1 MNSKSLTFDEF
12 LPMLATISKQQDP
25 GSYEDF
31 VEVRV
36 LQHFMVLI
44 FFELG
49 TSPLSSGYR
58 FRPNIAEKSSNLKKI
73 PKIRNVP
80 LRILPLRLP

>member
-36 LQHFMVLI
+36 LQQFMVLI
-44 FFELG
+44 FFELR
-49 TSPLSSGYR
+49 TSPLSSGCR
-58 FRPNIAEKSSNLKKI
+58 FKVDLGVTDSSGSSCVRQRRKRYCKQC
-73 PKIRNVP
+73 
-80 LRILPLRLP
+80 

>member
-36 LQHFMVLI
+36 LQQFMVLI
-44 FFELG
+44 FFELR
-49 TSPLSSGYR
+49 TSPLSSGYP
-58 FRPNIAEKSSNLKKI
+58 FKVTLGVTDSLGSSCVRQRRKRYCKQC
-73 PKIRNVP
+73 
-80 LRILPLRLP
+80 

>member
-58 FRPNIAEKSSNLKKI
+58 FKVTLGVTDSLGSSCVRQRRKRYCKQC
-73 PKIRNVP
+73 
-80 LRILPLRLP
+80 

>member
-36 LQHFMVLI
+36 LQQFMVLI
-44 FFELG
+44 FFELR

-58 FRPNIAEKSSNLKKI
+58 FKVTLGVTDSLGSSCVRQRRKRYCKQC
-73 PKIRNVP
+73 
-80 LRILPLRLP
+80 

>member
-36 LQHFMVLI
+36 LQHFFKI
-44 FFELG
+44 FLG
-49 TSPLSSGYR
+49 
-58 FRPNIAEKSSNLKKI
+58 
-73 PKIRNVP
+73 
-80 LRILPLRLP
+80 

>member
-36 LQHFMVLI
+36 LQQFMVFI
-44 FFELG
+44 FFELR
-49 TSPLSSGYR
+49 TSPLSSDYR
-58 FRPNIAEKSSNLKKI
+58 FRRITLGVTDSLGSSCF
-73 PKIRNVP
+73 R
-80 LRILPLRLP
+80 

>member
-44 FFELG
+44 FF
-49 TSPLSSGYR
+49 R
-58 FRPNIAEKSSNLKKI
+58 AEDFTLNNFL
-73 PKIRNVP
+73 
-80 LRILPLRLP
+80 

>member
-36 LQHFMVLI
+36 LQQFMVLI

-49 TSPLSSGYR
+49 TSPLSSGVTR
-58 FRPNIAEKSSNLKKI
+58 CTLGVTDSLGSSCVRQRRKRYCKQC
-73 PKIRNVP
+73 
-80 LRILPLRLP
+80 

>member
-36 LQHFMVLI
+36 LQQFMVLI
-44 FFELG
+44 FFELR
-49 TSPLSSGYR
+49 TSPLSS
-58 FRPNIAEKSSNLKKI
+58 P
-73 PKIRNVP
+73 
-80 LRILPLRLP
+80 